1 MSCPN
6 GNCVRRG
13 LFGYKEGKNAN
24 FASMTTVSQNPLTVL
39 FFTHQHRLISSVVKT
54 FNRFLVQ
61 QQVIN
66 PKVRFM
72 NGAIIKLLIQP
83 QPQQQS
89 YKLSIELIYDGELDD
104 TSDKEKKPYWK
115 STIIDNTPRGLGD
128 NFGQDAIGFPNFG
141 QDANGFPEVQ
151 INYEE
156 FKPRFDIVLTSQDL
170 FTYFKINEAMLGT
183 YDAFNLF
190 FIRHGDAEHNTKQK
204 INMGIGKF
212 KYGNVKANT
221 DLTEKGKIQAVKSG
235 IAFAQYLSSSGLLIS
250 KIDFIALSD
259 LIRTQQT
266 AGSFLEGINSKG
278 AKTLL
283 QGTRAVVL
291 PCLHELQSGT
301 NDGSISLLQGL
312 GNITSAATLGA
323 TSGIALRENITNCQ
337 TSDPTKGRNTSD
349 RLTSRNAEQ
358 SISSVNDAEISIAS
372 EQSYQMPSSQ
382 CPQVGYNSNGN
393 IKDCTNICYN
403 GINIP
408 IDWSFYL
415 DFYGGDYRNRQQYMT
430 TFRSKR
436 SCTNS
441 HFIGLFFEYLN
452 LLENDS
458 ASGLQLSSSLKQQ
471 IPTIPTIPGSSQSRS
486 RFFRSRP
493 SWNPFARSMSKKSGL
508 ESPLIYT
515 RDSQRYSQEI
525 VGGKYRNYNKTKKAN
540 KSKKNKKV
548 KKSKKVKKTRKQAKK
563 N

>member
-1 MSCPN
+1 L
-6 GNCVRRG
+6 GDYGVG
-13 LFGYKEGKNAN
+13 QNAK
-24 FASMTTVSQNPLTVL
+24 FPSMTTVSQNPLTVL

-54 FNRFLVQ
+54 FNRFLLQ
-61 QQVIN
+61 QGKGIN

-83 QPQQQS
+83 QPQQQN

-104 TSDKEKKPYWK
+104 TSDKENKPYWRGN
-115 STIIDNTPRGLGD
+115 IINENPEGIGLYN
-128 NFGQDAIGFPNFG
+128 NFGQE
-141 QDANGFPEVQ
+141 ANGFPKVQ

-183 YDAFNLF
+183 YDDFNLF

-204 INMGIGKF
+204 MFGKF

-221 DLTEKGKIQAVKSG
+221 DLTQKGKIQAVKSG
-235 IAFAQYLSSSGLLIS
+235 RAFAQYLSSSRLLIS

-301 NDGSISLLQGL
+301 DDGSISVLQGL

-337 TSDPTKGRNTSD
+337 TSDPTKGRNTSE
-349 RLTSRNAEQ
+349 RFTGRNAEQ
-358 SISSVNDAEISIAS
+358 SISSVNDAEFSIAS
-372 EQSYQMPSSQ
+372 GQTYQMPRSECQ
-382 CPQVGYNSNGN
+382 QVGNNSNGN

-458 ASGLQLSSSLKQQ
+458 ASGLPLSSSLKQQ
-471 IPTIPTIPGSSQSRS
+471 IPTIPGSSQSRS

-493 SWNPFARSMSKKSGL
+493 SWIPFARSMSKKSGL
-508 ESPLIYT
+508 ESPLIDT
-515 RDSQRYSQEI
+515 RDSQRYSQRYSQDI
-525 VGGKYRNYNKTKKAN
+525 AGGKYRNYNKTKKAN

>member
-1 MSCPN
+1 MNCPN

-24 FASMTTVSQNPLTVL
+24 FGSLNTVSQNPLTVL

-54 FNRFLVQ
+54 FNRFLQ
-61 QQVIN
+61 QQQQQID

-72 NGAIIKLLIQP
+72 NGAIIQCLIQP
-83 QPQQQS
+83 QLQPQLQQKN
-89 YKLSIELIYDGELDD
+89 YKLSIQLIYDGELDD
-104 TSDKEKKPYWK
+104 TSDKENKPYWTK
-115 STIIDNTPRGLGD
+115 IEDNATGGWSE
-128 NFGQDAIGFPNFG
+128 NFGQDENVFPKLSIKYRQFN
-141 QDANGFPEVQ
+141 
-151 INYEE
+151 
-156 FKPRFDIVLTSQDL
+156 PRFNIFLTSQDL

-183 YDAFNLF
+183 YDSFYLF

-204 INMGIGKF
+204 INMGIGKL

-221 DLTEKGKIQAVKSG
+221 DLTPKGKIQAINSG
-235 IAFAQYLSSSGLLIS
+235 RAFSQYLNTSRLLIN

-266 AGSFLEGINSKG
+266 AGSFLEGIKSATGNNR
-278 AKTLL
+278 LL
-283 QGTRAVVL
+283 EGTRAVVL

-301 NDGSISLLQGL
+301 DDGSISVLQGL
-312 GNITSAATLGA
+312 GNITSAATFGA

-337 TSDPTKGRNTSD
+337 TNDPTKGRNTSD
-349 RLTSRNAEQ
+349 RFTGRNAEQ
-358 SISSVNDAEISIAS
+358 SISSVTDAEFSIAN
-372 EQSYQMPSSQ
+372 QQIYTQQPSQ

-415 DFYGGDYRNRQQYMT
+415 DFYGGDYRNRQQYRT

-452 LLENDS
+452 LLDTDS
-458 ASGLQLSSSLKQQ
+458 ASGLPLPLSSSWKQKLQ
-471 IPTIPTIPGSSQSRS
+471 PGSSQSRS

-493 SWNPFARSMSKKSGL
+493 SWNPFARSSNSLSMSKQTDL
-508 ESPLIYT
+508 NSPLINT
-515 RDSQRYSQEI
+515 NSGRFD
-525 VGGKYRNYNKTKKAN
+525 GGKYRNYNKTKKA
-540 KSKKNKKV
+540 KKIKKTKKA
-548 KKSKKVKKTRKQAKK
+548 KKSKKVRKNITRKRAKT